1 MTRHTTDDRPNRRET
16 TQRTMGEVTHTNPK
30 TGETFGDSRVFERG
44 KVAIVDGGT
53 AKAAD
58 EAEATDGDETED
70 GEEEAMGDIDHT
82 PRENAPS
89 TKAVYT
95 RGKGASETDS
105 DADADEDDPNEEP
118 V

>member
-16 TQRTMGEVTHTNPK
+16 TQRTMGEVTHTNPM
-30 TGETFGDSRVFERG
+30 TGEAFGDSQVFERG
-44 KVAIVDGGT
+44 KVAIVDGGEAET
-53 AKAAD
+53 GD
-58 EAEATDGDETED
+58 EAEADESDE
-70 GEEEAMGDIDHT
+70 EEEAMGDIDHT

-95 RGKGASETDS
+95 RGEKPS
-105 DADADEDDPNEEP
+105 DADTDADATAEEEPDEEP